1 MSVPAL
7 YAPWRMDYIKSLG
20 KPGKDNS
27 CFLCK
32 AAAASTP
39 EQRLESLVLWQ
50 TQWSVVLLNRYPYA
64 NGHLL
69 VAPLQHQADLEELV
83 PEQMQDILL
92 QTTRAVKLLR
102 DTVSAQGFNIGI
114 NLGRVAGAGVPGHL
128 HQHIVPRW
136 GGDINFMHVIG
147 EVSVVPQAN
156 SQLYA
161 ELTRVMAEAGA

>member
-1 MSVPAL
+1 MAGDAI

-20 KPGKDNS
+20 SGKRDEG

-32 AAAASTP
+32 AAAAVTAD
-39 EQRLESLVLWQ
+39 EEAAALLLWK
-50 TQWSVVLLNRYPYA
+50 TELSVVLINRYPYA

-69 VAPLQHQADLEELV
+69 VAPRRHVAELEELTADELGDV
-83 PEQMQDILL
+83 SRQTVSVVTLL
-92 QTTRAVKLLR
+92 KKG
-102 DTVSAQGFNIGI
+102 VSAQGFNIGI

-147 EVSVVPQAN
+147 QVSVVPQAN
-156 SQLYA
+156 NQLYA
-161 ELTRVMAEAGA
+161 ELKRLIAP